1 MKYLKM
7 KKNKEKVYKIMIN
20 FTVGPVQ
27 MDEEIKDLGRED
39 IPYFRTEEFS
49 KIMKENEK
57 LICEFA
63 EAKDNSRAVFLTGSG
78 TASMEAT
85 VLNCFTKKDKV
96 LIINGGSFGQRFVE
110 ICDILEIP
118 YCEIKLKYGE
128 ILKREKLEQFENKG
142 ITGLLINIH
151 ETSTGILYDINMIS
165 KFCIK
170 NNIFLVVDTISSFIA
185 DEISFSKLKIDAMI
199 IGSQKALAL
208 PPGISIIVLSKKA
221 IEKINKNRV
230 KSLYF
235 DLKKALIEGE
245 RGQTPFTPAVSILL
259 QLHFRLLKIKEN
271 GIEEER
277 NKIRILAEDFRERIK
292 ELPFNLFSVN
302 MSNALTSLST
312 LKISAYEIFRILK
325 DEYKIWICPN
335 GGVLK
340 DKVFRVGHIGNLTI
354 DDNIKLIEALKDMQK
369 RGLL

>member
-1 MKYLKM
+1 
-7 KKNKEKVYKIMIN
+7 MIN

-27 MDEEIKDLGRED
+27 MDEEIRNLGKED

-63 EAKDNSRAVFLTGSG
+63 EATDESRAVLLTGSG

-85 VLNCFTKKDKV
+85 VLNCFTKEDKV

-110 ICDILEIP
+110 ICEILEIP
-118 YCEIKLKYGE
+118 YSEIKLKYGQV
-128 ILKREKLEQFENKG
+128 LKREELEKFENKG
-142 ITGLLINIH
+142 ITGLLVNVH
-151 ETSTGILYDINMIS
+151 ETSTGILYDIDMIS
-165 KFCIK
+165 EFCTK
-170 NNIFLVVDTISSFIA
+170 NNVFLVVDAISSFLA

-208 PPGISIIVLSKKA
+208 PPGISIIVLSKRA

-235 DLKKALIEGE
+235 DLKKALAEGE
-245 RGQTPFTPAVSILL
+245 RGQTPFTPAVLILL
-259 QLHFRLLKIKEN
+259 QLHLRLLKIKEK
-271 GIEEER
+271 GIDIER
-277 NKIRILAEDFRERIK
+277 NRIKTLAKDFRERIK
-292 ELPFNLFSVN
+292 ALPFEIFSSD
-302 MSNALTSLST
+302 MSNALTSLSP
-312 LKISAYEIFRILK
+312 LKASAYDIFKILK

-335 GGVLK
+335 GGMLK

>member
-1 MKYLKM
+1 
-7 KKNKEKVYKIMIN
+7 MIN

-27 MDEEIKDLGRED
+27 MDEEIKSLGKED

-63 EAKDNSRAVFLTGSG
+63 EAEDDSRAIFLTGSG
-78 TASMEAT
+78 SASMEAT
-85 VLNCFTKKDKV
+85 ILNCFTKEDKV

-110 ICDILEIP
+110 ICEILEVP
-118 YCEIKLKYGE
+118 YYEVKLKYGQV
-128 ILKREKLEQFENKG
+128 LKREDLEKFENKG
-142 ITGLLINIH
+142 ITGLLVNIH

-165 KFCIK
+165 EFCTK
-170 NNIFLVVDTISSFIA
+170 NNIFLVVDAISSFLA

-208 PPGISIIVLSKKA
+208 PPGISIIVLSKRA
-221 IEKINKNRV
+221 IEKINKNKV

-235 DLKKALIEGE
+235 DLKKALTEGE
-245 RGQTPFTPAVSILL
+245 RGQTPFTPAVSVLL
-259 QLHFRLLKIKEN
+259 QLHLRLLKIKEK
-271 GIEEER
+271 GIEAER
-277 NKIRILAEDFRERIK
+277 KRIKILAEDFRKRIK
-292 ELPFNLFSVN
+292 EFPFEIFSPN
-302 MSNALTSLST
+302 MSNALTSLSP
-312 LKISAYEIFRILK
+312 LNVSAYEIFKILK

-335 GGVLK
+335 GGILK

-354 DDNIKLIEALKDMQK
+354 DDNIKLINALKDMQK

>member
-1 MKYLKM
+1 
-7 KKNKEKVYKIMIN
+7 MIN

-27 MDEEIKDLGRED
+27 MDEEIKSLGKED

-49 KIMKENEK
+49 KIMEENEK
-57 LICEFA
+57 LICELA
-63 EAKDNSRAVFLTGSG
+63 EATDNSRAVFLTGSG
-78 TASMEAT
+78 TASMEAII
-85 VLNCFTKKDKV
+85 LNCFTKEDKV

-110 ICDILEIP
+110 ICNILEIP
-118 YCEIKLKYGE
+118 YYEIKLEYGQ
-128 ILKREKLEQFENKG
+128 ILEKKDLEKFKNKG
-142 ITGLLINIH
+142 VTGLLVNIH
-151 ETSTGILYDINMIS
+151 ETSTGMLYDINMIS
-165 KFCIK
+165 NFCIK
-170 NNIFLVVDTISSFIA
+170 NNIFLVVDAISSFLA

-208 PPGISIIVLSKKA
+208 PPGISIIILSKIA
-221 IEKINKNRV
+221 IEKINSNKV

-235 DLKKALIEGE
+235 NLKKALAEGE

-259 QLHFRLLKIKEN
+259 QLHLRLLKIKEK
-271 GIEEER
+271 GIEVER
-277 NKIRILAEDFRERIK
+277 NRIKTLAKDFRERIE
-292 ELPFNLFSVN
+292 ELPFEVFSPN
-302 MSNALTSLST
+302 MSNTLTSLSP
-312 LKISAYEIFRILK
+312 LKASAYDIFKILK

-335 GGVLK
+335 GGILK

>member
-1 MKYLKM
+1 
-7 KKNKEKVYKIMIN
+7 MIN

-27 MDEEIKDLGRED
+27 MDEEIKNLGKED

-57 LICEFA
+57 LICEFTKA
-63 EAKDNSRAVFLTGSG
+63 VDNSRAVFLTGSG

-85 VLNCFTKKDKV
+85 ILNCFTKVDKV
-96 LIINGGSFGQRFVE
+96 LIINGGSFGERFVE
-110 ICDILEIP
+110 ICKILEIP
-118 YCEIKLKYGE
+118 YYEIKLEYGQ
-128 ILKREKLEQFENKG
+128 ILEKKDLEKFRNKG
-142 ITGLLINIH
+142 VTGFLVNIH

-165 KFCIK
+165 NFCIE
-170 NNIFLVVDTISSFIA
+170 NNVFLVVDAISSFIA

-208 PPGISIIVLSKKA
+208 PPGVSIIVLSKRA
-221 IEKINKNRV
+221 IEKINRNKV

-235 DLKKALIEGE
+235 DLKKALSEGE

-259 QLHFRLLKIKEN
+259 QLHLRLLKIKEK
-271 GIEEER
+271 GIDVER
-277 NKIRILAEDFRERIK
+277 SRIKILAEDFRNRIK
-292 ELPFNLFSVN
+292 ELPFKIFSSN
-302 MSNALTSLST
+302 MSNTLTSLSS
-312 LKISAYEIFRILK
+312 KVSAYEIFKILK
-325 DEYKIWICPN
+325 DEYKIWVCPN
-335 GGVLK
+335 GGILK

-354 DDNIKLIEALKDMQK
+354 NDNIKLIAALKDMQK

>member
-1 MKYLKM
+1 
-7 KKNKEKVYKIMIN
+7 MIN

-27 MDEEIKDLGRED
+27 MDEEIRSLGKED

-63 EAKDNSRAVFLTGSG
+63 EATDDSRAIFLTGSG
-78 TASMEAT
+78 SASMEAT
-85 VLNCFTKKDKV
+85 VLNCFTKEDRV

-110 ICDILEIP
+110 ICEILEIP
-118 YCEIKLKYGE
+118 YYEIKLKYGQV
-128 ILKREKLEQFENKG
+128 LKREDLEKFENKG
-142 ITGLLINIH
+142 ITGLLVNVH
-151 ETSTGILYDINMIS
+151 ETSTGILYDIDMIS
-165 KFCIK
+165 EFCTK
-170 NNIFLVVDTISSFIA
+170 NNVFLVVDAISSFLA
-185 DEISFSKLKIDAMI
+185 DEISFSKLKIDTMI

-208 PPGISIIVLSKKA
+208 PPGISIIVLSKRA
-221 IEKINKNRV
+221 IEKINKNKV

-235 DLKKALIEGE
+235 DLKKALAEGE

-259 QLHFRLLKIKEN
+259 QLHIRLLKIKEK
-271 GIEEER
+271 GIDIER
-277 NKIRILAEDFRERIK
+277 NRIKILAKDFRERIK
-292 ELPFNLFSVN
+292 ELPFEIFSSN
-302 MSNALTSLST
+302 MSNALTSLSP
-312 LKISAYEIFRILK
+312 LKVSAYDIFKILK

-335 GGVLK
+335 GGMLK